1 MLGGSN
7 PPTWYCHTLSVA
19 CVPMLRKTLA
29 TVLVAT
35 AAAVE
40 RDKTKEGLIE
50 AVKDGRR
57 KLARWIQPKDTR
69 PIV

>member
-1 MLGGSN
+1 
-7 PPTWYCHTLSVA
+7 
-19 CVPMLRKTLA
+19 MLRKTLA
-29 TVLVAT
+29 TVLIAT
-35 AAAVE
+35 ATAVE

-50 AVKDGRR
+50 VVKDGRR

>member
-1 MLGGSN
+1 MF
-7 PPTWYCHTLSVA
+7 
-19 CVPMLRKTLA
+19 RKALA
-29 TVLVAT
+29 AALIVT

-50 AVKDGRR
+50 VVKDGRR

>member
-1 MLGGSN
+1 
-7 PPTWYCHTLSVA
+7 
-19 CVPMLRKTLA
+19 MLRKTLA
-29 TVLVAT
+29 TVLIAT

-50 AVKDGRR
+50 VVKDGRR
-57 KLARWIQPKDTR
+57 KLAVWIQPKDTR